1 MEPLATFVTQ
11 FLWFLVVW
19 SAVAYFVVWPWS
31 LQLSADTRLCFWV
44 APQMFRA
51 LGLGLLVRRA
61 SRPCSGTALDLE
73 ASSR

>member
-1 MEPLATFVTQ
+1 MKPLATFVTQ

-51 LGLGLLVRRA
+51 LGVY
-61 SRPCSGTALDLE
+61 
-73 ASSR
+73 